1 MQNICETLFLLAY
14 FIHKGGD
21 DLQTLQQL
29 FAEKPFSVIISLP
42 QNDIELARAAIEAGA
57 DALKFHINVTHFA
70 SGNHFEGIEAYT
82 QFITDVRAQFK
93 GPIGVVLGDTI
104 EKVAATDYEL
114 LQRLSIQ
121 YYSLYSA
128 HIDERALSQQLLEKT
143 AAINHAFPLTQL
155 LFFEQFQVTALELSI
170 IKQSEYGQL
179 LNLDD
184 MLRYQA
190 IRTQTALPLIIPSQ
204 KKLTNANIKWLQ
216 SNGMNA
222 VMLGAICI
230 GQTADSIYE
239 SIRQLT
245 K

>member
-1 MQNICETLFLLAY
+1 M
-14 FIHKGGD
+14 
-21 DLQTLQQL
+21 QTLQQL
-29 FAEKPFSVIISLP
+29 LVNKPFSTIISLP
-42 QNDIELARAAIEAGA
+42 QNDFELARAAIEAGA
-57 DALKFHINVTHFA
+57 DALKFHINVSHFA
-70 SGNHFEGIEAYT
+70 SGNHFEGIESYT
-82 QFITDVRAQFK
+82 QFIADVRAQFK

-104 EKVAATDYEL
+104 DKVAATDYEL

-128 HIDERALSQQLLEKT
+128 HIDERALSQQILEKT
-143 AAINHAFPLTQL
+143 VAINYEFPLKQL
-155 LFFEQFQVTALELSI
+155 PFFEQFKMTALELSI

-184 MLRYQA
+184 MLRYQS
-190 IRTQTALPLIIPSQ
+190 IRKQTNLPLIIPSQ

-216 SNGMNA
+216 SIGMNA

-239 SIRQLT
+239 SITQLMR
-245 K
+245 